1 MKTPRSQALRLAAA
15 QTVARYRLL
24 AAGLLLG
31 AAWLAL
37 RSLH

>member
-1 MKTPRSQALRLAAA
+1 MKTLRSQALRLSAA
-15 QTVARYRLL
+15 QTTARYRLL
-24 AAGLLLG
+24 ATALLLG